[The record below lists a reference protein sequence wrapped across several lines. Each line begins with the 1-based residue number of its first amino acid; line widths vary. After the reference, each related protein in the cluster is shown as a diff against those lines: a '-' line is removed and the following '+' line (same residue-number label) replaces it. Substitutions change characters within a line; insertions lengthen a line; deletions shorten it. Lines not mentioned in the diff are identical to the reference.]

1 MKRFVLVL
9 LNVLLMMIIEI
20 PLIYPQ
26 GAPMPFRIGGTVT
39 IDGVQIT
46 QATDDGILIRV
57 TKPDG
62 TNYEDANGNAP
73 EDKDGLN
80 ANNWYMIDIPIYKA
94 TVQPKGATSGE
105 TAAIHVYK
113 NSQELRVTNPPNG
126 QITIGGEGTSS
137 QIDLTITTTT
147 PESVS
152 TPSTPT
158 GSTSGTTGTTYTYST
173 GGASSNLGHPVE
185 YRFDWGDGTYS
196 NWSSSASASKS
207 WSSAGNYGVKAQAR
221 CASDT
226 SVISSW
232 SGALTVTITSPFYD
246 DFEKTNID
254 PNKWDS
260 WEYVR
265 EIEDGKLVSKIN
277 AYGKQVN
284 NALSFKNPNS
294 INYIEADVVINEAK
308 AEYDPNDSS
317 IYSYAYAC
325 LTGYFY
331 NDGTASGPGSLKG
344 EVQVTIWMLQYRGQ
358 LFAEW
363 RVSKAMDDG
372 GTNWSAIG
380 GAKFSNSI
388 DLNTT
393 YKLSI
398 LFEPSL
404 KRFTFRVGTTTLTWT
419 SPDTIHPSNNPWK
432 AIGTLVGFSSSAGS
446 FSGKISVTFDNVIA
460 KDESGNV
467 VMSDDFSFPIIDSDK
482 WSDYEF
488 VREVGDGKLWLDA
501 VSVNQSIR
509 NSLYLKNP
517 DRVKDFQAKVTLFGF
532 ENFDGAS
539 TRARLGGHFYND
551 TGNPGS
557 GYMGDVWAE
566 VTLGGKDETPSAGWS
581 VVRFDDQEGN
591 ASTILD
597 TGTFPIFIDTDETY
611 NLFLRW
617 DGSKFTFKC
626 DESVGSYTPTAVKYP
641 PNYNY
646 KELAIR
652 ISAPSPAVPSYS
664 AYISAAF
671 DDVLV
676 SETTTPPPNQYALT
690 ISKSGTGSG
699 TVTSSPAGINCGND
713 CSESYNKGTN
723 VSLTATASSGSTF
736 TNWSGAC
743 SGTGTCSVTMNSN
756 KAVTATFTQQQQQQY
771 TLTVAKS
778 GTGSGTV
785 TSSPAGINCG
795 DDCSK
800 TYTKVQK
807 VKLTA
812 KADTNSGFDGWSGG
826 GCSGTKTCTATVDAA
841 VTVTADFALKT
852 PEISV
857 DQTPI
862 GFGSI
867 KVGKKATKT
876 LKIMNN
882 GTGDLTVT
890 IDGLGG
896 TAFSISG
903 SSSITIKSKKS
914 YNLKVTFK
922 PTSTGSKTAILEIN
936 SNDPDT
942 PTLEIPLS
950 GTGQ

>member
-1 MKRFVLVL
+1 MKKLSLVL
-9 LNVLLMMIIEI
+9 LNVLIMMVIEI
-20 PLIYPQ
+20 PLVYPQ

-39 IDGVQIT
+39 IDGAQIT

-62 TNYEDANGNAP
+62 TNYADVNGNAP

-94 TVQPKGATSGE
+94 TIQPQGAKPGDS
-105 TAAIHVYK
+105 AIIHVYK
-113 NSQELRVTNPPNG
+113 NSQEVQVTNPANG

-137 QIDLTITTTT
+137 RVDLTI
-147 PESVS
+147 VS
-152 TPSTPT
+152 I
-158 GSTSGTTGTTYTYST
+158 
-173 GGASSNLGHPVE
+173 ASP
-185 YRFDWGDGTYS
+185 Y
-196 NWSSSASASKS
+196 
-207 WSSAGNYGVKAQAR
+207 
-221 CASDT
+221 
-226 SVISSW
+226 
-232 SGALTVTITSPFYD
+232 YD

-260 WEYVR
+260 WEIVR
-265 EIEDGKLVSKIN
+265 EIEGGKLVSKIN
-277 AYGKQVN
+277 AYGKQVIN
-284 NALSFKNPNS
+284 WLNFKNPNS
-294 INYIEADVVINEAK
+294 VNYIGADVVINEAK
-308 AEYDPNDSS
+308 AEYDPNDSNT
-317 IYSYAYAC
+317 YSGAYAG

-344 EVQVTIWMLQYRGQ
+344 EVQVSIRIIQYRGQ

-363 RVSKAMDDG
+363 KVSKAMDDG

-380 GAKFSNSI
+380 GAKFSNPI
-388 DLNTT
+388 NLNTT

-398 LFEPSL
+398 LFERSL
-404 KRFTFRVGTTTLTWT
+404 KRFTFGVGTTTLKWT

-432 AIGTLVGFSSSAGS
+432 AIGTQVDFSSSAGS
-446 FSGKISVTFDNVIA
+446 FSGKISATFDNVIA

-467 VMSDDFSFPIIDSDK
+467 VVSDDFSFPIIDSDK

-488 VREVGDGKLWLDA
+488 VREVSDGKLWLEA
-501 VSVNQSIR
+501 VSVNQSIK
-509 NSLYLKNP
+509 NELFLKNP
-517 DRVKDFQAKVTLFGF
+517 DRVKDFQANVTLFAF
-532 ENFDGAS
+532 ENPDEAL

-551 TGNPGS
+551 TGNPNS

-566 VTLGGKDETPSAGWS
+566 VTLGGRDTGPVASWL
-581 VVRFDDQEGN
+581 VVRYNDQGGN
-591 ASTILD
+591 NWTILD
-597 TGTFPIFIDTDETY
+597 TGTFPISIDTDETY
-611 NLFLRW
+611 NLFLGW

-626 DESVGSYTPTAVKYP
+626 DESVVSYTPTTVKYP
-641 PNYNY
+641 PNYKN

-652 ISAPSPAVPSYS
+652 ISAPSPAAPSYS

-671 DDVLV
+671 DDVRL
-676 SETTTPPPNQYALT
+676 SEATTPPPNQYALT
-690 ISKSGTGSG
+690 ISKSGTGNGTVTSSPAGINCGSDCSEAYNQGTNVSLTAAPSAGSTFGGWSGACSGTGGCSVTMNSDKTVTATFTQQQQQQYTLTVAKSGTGRGTVTSSPAGINCGSDCSEAYNQGTNVSLTATPSAGSTFGGWSGACSGTGGCSVTMNSDKTVTATFTQQQQQQYTLMVTKSGTGSG

-713 CSESYNKGTN
+713 CSE
-723 VSLTATASSGSTF
+723 
-736 TNWSGAC
+736 
-743 SGTGTCSVTMNSN
+743 
-756 KAVTATFTQQQQQQY
+756 
-771 TLTVAKS
+771 
-778 GTGSGTV
+778 
-785 TSSPAGINCG
+785 
-795 DDCSK
+795 

-812 KADTNSGFDGWSGG
+812 KADTNSGFAGWSGG
-826 GCSGTKTCTATVDAA
+826 GCSGTKTCTVTVDAA

-882 GTGDLTVT
+882 GTGDLGIT
-890 IDGLGG
+890 ISGLEG
-896 TAFSISG
+896 TDFSIQG
-903 SSSITIKSKKS
+903 SSSVTIKPKKS
-914 YNLKVTFK
+914 YSLKVLFTPK
-922 PTSTGSKTAILEIN
+922 SAGSKTGTSRITT
-936 SNDPDT
+936 NDSDT
-942 PTLEIPLS
+942 PTIDISLS